1 MNAWFFPKPVSLTRL
16 ALYFLSGVCVLLLL
30 VGTLFFT
37 ELSRLEASVAES
49 NEKSAQAELAEA
61 LMLLE
66 QQARLIGAKVADWDE
81 ARQQIADPAYYSLW
95 RNSRAMTA
103 GILPASADGIELYDL
118 NGNGFSRVSAA
129 NEAAMPTRIHK
140 AHFGVWYRKD
150 HGHDHLYYFFP
161 VYADSTQQQ
170 PIGFGGVKLDF
181 IQELNT
187 LRRFRYVDLHSIAV
201 SVNDEMFRP
210 LDSLVPALEYRT
222 RPTREINEIK
232 SLVLRLIYGL
242 AVTVVAG
249 ALIAY
254 LFVLI
259 VVVRPL
265 RRLSNHIDA
274 IRSGRGGQLP
284 PSYRGPVQVAE
295 LENVRQ
301 SLNEYQSRLE
311 KLHDNLES
319 KNDELW
325 QLAHHDP
332 LTGIYNRR
340 SFEEDW
346 GDLMAASA
354 VGPINTSFL
363 LFDCDHFKPINDT
376 YGHPVG
382 DSVIQGIV
390 QSLQQA
396 LRDGDRLYRMGGDE
410 FATLLHKTDI
420 ATAQIVAERCINA
433 VNDYDFAALGV
444 KEPVRISIGIA
455 HAHDAESAEML
466 HAHADISMY
475 IAKRPGNQKISIFRP
490 DMVSE
495 SGSLLSSAETAAVYA
510 AINRIDLLEMH
521 FQKIVSLPAGEPA
534 YYEALVRI
542 CNGEKLIYPDSIF
555 PVVDARRLEAEFD
568 MAVLER
574 LHRDIE
580 SGVIPAGTGVSIN
593 ISGVSIVTQGITDKL
608 LTFARFLDRYELV
621 VEITETAL
629 ITHINYAANNLNQLR
644 KAGFT
649 IALDDF
655 GSGYSSFRYLSSMP
669 VDVVKF
675 DVSLIQNLEEGGR
688 QSDIVKNL
696 AKLIHDA
703 GFKLVAEGIETRA
716 TLDLVTQLGFNYGQ
730 GYFLGKPA
738 KLLKSIAHEAH
749 II

>member
-1 MNAWFFPKPVSLTRL
+1 MSAWFFSKPVSLTRL
-16 ALYFLSGVCVLLLL
+16 ALYFLTGICVLLLL
-30 VGTLFFT
+30 VGALFFA
-37 ELSRLEASVAES
+37 ELSRLETRFALS
-49 NEKSAQAELAEA
+49 NEKLAQAELSEA
-61 LMLLE
+61 IMLLE
-66 QQARLIGAKVADWDE
+66 QQAKLTGSRIADWDE
-81 ARQQIADPAYYSLW
+81 ARQQIIDPAYYALW

-118 NGNGFSRVSAA
+118 NGHGFSHASAPG
-129 NEAAMPTRIHK
+129 EAAMPTRIHK
-140 AHFGVWYRKD
+140 ANTGVWSRRD
-150 HGHDHLYYFFP
+150 HGHNHLYYFFP
-161 VYADSTQQQ
+161 IYADNSYQQQ
-170 PIGFGGVKLDF
+170 IGFGGVKLDF
-181 IQELNT
+181 IDELNT
-187 LRRFRYVDLHSIAV
+187 LRRFRYVDLHSIKVAIK
-201 SVNDEMFRP
+201 DESFHP
-210 LDSLVPALEYRT
+210 IASLVRALNYRT
-222 RPTREINEIK
+222 LPAHEINEIK
-232 SLVLRLIYGL
+232 SLIFRLIYGL
-242 AVTVVAG
+242 AATVVAG
-249 ALIAY
+249 ALLAY

-259 VVVRPL
+259 IVVQPL

-274 IRSGRGGQLP
+274 IRAGRSGMLSR
-284 PSYRGPVQVAE
+284 SYRGPIQVSE
-295 LENVRQ
+295 LENVCQ

-346 GDLMAASA
+346 GDLMAAS
-354 VGPINTSFL
+354 VVEPINTSFL

-382 DSVIQGIV
+382 DSVIGGIV
-390 QSLQQA
+390 QSLQGA

-455 HAHDAESAEML
+455 YANDAVSAEML

-475 IAKRPGNQKISIFRP
+475 IAKRPGNQKISIFTP

-495 SGSLLSSAETAAVYA
+495 SGSLLSSSETAAVYA
-510 AINRIDLLEMH
+510 GINRIDLLEMH
-521 FQKIVSLPAGEPA
+521 YQKIVSLPDKQTA
-534 YYEALVRI
+534 YFEALVRI
-542 CNGEKLIYPDSIF
+542 RNGDKLIYPESIF

-574 LHRDIE
+574 LYRDIDL
-580 SGVIPAGTGVSIN
+580 GVLPPGTGVSIN
-593 ISGVSIVTQGITDKL
+593 VSGVSIVTQSITDKL
-608 LTFARFLDRYELV
+608 LTFAKFLDRYQLV

-629 ITHINYAANNLNQLR
+629 ITHINHASSNLNQLR
-644 KAGFT
+644 KAGFI

-675 DVSLIQNLEEGGR
+675 DVSLIQNLEEGCR
-688 QSDIVKNL
+688 QGDIVKNL

-703 GFKLVAEGIETRA
+703 GFRLIAEGIETEA
-716 TLDLVTQLGFNYGQ
+716 TLDLVTQLGFNYAQ
-730 GYFLGKPA
+730 GYFLGPPVR
-738 KLLKSIAHEAH
+738 LIE
-749 II
+749 

>member
-1 MNAWFFPKPVSLTRL
+1 MSAWFFSKPVSLTRL
-16 ALYFLSGVCVLLLL
+16 ALYFLTGICVLLLL
-30 VGTLFFT
+30 VGALFFA
-37 ELSRLEASVAES
+37 ELSRLETRFALS
-49 NEKSAQAELAEA
+49 NEKLAQAELSEA
-61 LMLLE
+61 IMLLE
-66 QQARLIGAKVADWDE
+66 QQAKLTGSRIADWDE
-81 ARQQIADPAYYSLW
+81 ARQQIIDPAYYALW

-118 NGNGFSRVSAA
+118 NGHGFSHASAPG
-129 NEAAMPTRIHK
+129 EAAMPTRIHK
-140 AHFGVWYRKD
+140 ANTGVWSRRD
-150 HGHDHLYYFFP
+150 HGHNHLYYFFP
-161 VYADSTQQQ
+161 IYADNSYQQQ
-170 PIGFGGVKLDF
+170 IGFGGVKLDF
-181 IQELNT
+181 IDELNT
-187 LRRFRYVDLHSIAV
+187 LRRFRYVDLHSIKVAIK
-201 SVNDEMFRP
+201 DESFHP
-210 LDSLVPALEYRT
+210 IASLVRALNYRT
-222 RPTREINEIK
+222 LPAHEINEIK
-232 SLVLRLIYGL
+232 SLIFRLIYGL
-242 AVTVVAG
+242 AATVVAG
-249 ALIAY
+249 ALLAY

-259 VVVRPL
+259 IVVQPL

-274 IRSGRGGQLP
+274 IRAGRSGMLSR
-284 PSYRGPVQVAE
+284 SYRGPIQVSE
-295 LENVRQ
+295 LENVCQ

-346 GDLMAASA
+346 GDLMAAS
-354 VGPINTSFL
+354 VVEPINTSFL

-382 DSVIQGIV
+382 DSVIGGIV
-390 QSLQQA
+390 QSLQGA

-455 HAHDAESAEML
+455 YANDAVSAEML

-475 IAKRPGNQKISIFRP
+475 IAKRPGNQKISIFTP

-495 SGSLLSSAETAAVYA
+495 SGSLLSSSETAAVYA
-510 AINRIDLLEMH
+510 GINRIDLLEMH
-521 FQKIVSLPAGEPA
+521 YQKIVSLPDKQTA
-534 YYEALVRI
+534 YFEALVRI
-542 CNGEKLIYPDSIF
+542 RNGDKLIYPESIF

-574 LHRDIE
+574 LYRDIDL
-580 SGVIPAGTGVSIN
+580 GVLPPGTGVSIN
-593 ISGVSIVTQGITDKL
+593 VSGVSIVTQSITDKL
-608 LTFARFLDRYELV
+608 LTFAKFLDRYQLV

-629 ITHINYAANNLNQLR
+629 ITHINHASSNLNQLR
-644 KAGFT
+644 KAGFI

-675 DVSLIQNLEEGGR
+675 DVSLIQNLEEGCR
-688 QSDIVKNL
+688 QGHIVKNL

-703 GFKLVAEGIETRA
+703 GFRLIAEGIETEA
-716 TLDLVTQLGFNYGQ
+716 TLDLVTQLGFNYAQ
-730 GYFLGKPA
+730 GYFLGPPVR
-738 KLLKSIAHEAH
+738 LIE
-749 II
+749 